1 MRGRVAPGLLFHSD
15 IVLTGHLFRDLGTQS
30 VPHLPM
36 CHDDQFFGLSRPRPP
51 ESWYL
56 DRLAMDAELAESKA
70 MLTVLKREY
79 VLPFI

>member
-1 MRGRVAPGLLFHSD
+1 MRGKVAPGLLFHSD

-30 VPHLPM
+30 VPHLPI
-36 CHDDQFFGLSRPRPP
+36 CHDDQFFRAFTAPTSKSRV
-51 ESWYL
+51 S
-56 DRLAMDAELAESKA
+56 RLAMDAELAESKA